1 MVTNDTY
8 EYGIK
13 YRSIK
18 LDNGNYILFPISL
31 VGGLSDGFCFST
43 NDDTIQIANYK
54 KDLKRKFVM
63 DKVFT
68 TEELEEIYGYD
79 EDTDFLSSVFFEDFK
94 NVLIYV
100 EVDKDEEE
108 ILNKYEINLDNFKE
122 REYDLTYF
130 MDKNVPAIAL
140 NQDILDELLQTDDI
154 KEIKSLL
161 YKYKNL
167 VESFKNFSNEKGVTR
182 VNVVNGKVKSFDTIN
197 KIALNNKIDSDEKT
211 LPYGGVDVTYNGLR
225 NAIKEKVFGHNDE
238 IDTFAQKL
246 YMNYTAEEN
255 EAVESV
261 LLVGPT
267 GTGKTETVRAACD
280 YLCIPYIHANASNIV
295 PQGIK
300 GMSIEDIIGSLYEL
314 SDCDVKKA
322 ERGLVFLDEFD
333 KLNDSE
339 LEIKSSVKNILLTFT
354 EGGTFPIDNDRYAFD
369 FSSKMVTKV
378 YAGVFDKIN
387 EQIRKPIGF
396 GSDKKDSSQLIDESD
411 IRKKIIDKGY
421 FTLEELSRISSVL
434 AFNELDRETKKN
446 ILLSSKLSEFAKKR
460 DRYKRQFGID
470 LVASDDFIE
479 GILDKISN
487 SETGMRSV
495 NNLVKRSINSAEK
508 GLLENEN
515 KGYKKLVLTK
525 NTVLDP
531 KQFELLK

>member
-13 YRSIK
+13 YRSVK

-31 VGGLSDGFCFST
+31 IGGLSDGFSFSS
-43 NDDTIQIANYK
+43 NDETIQIANFK

-79 EDTDFLSSVFFEDFK
+79 EDTDFLSNVFFEDYK

-100 EVDKDEEE
+100 EVDKDDED

-130 MDKNVPAIAL
+130 MDKNVPAIIL
-140 NQDILDELLQTDDI
+140 NQDILDELLQADDI
-154 KEIKSLL
+154 LEIKSLL

-167 VESFKNFSNEKGVTR
+167 VESFKSFSEEKGVTR
-182 VNVVNGKVKSFDTIN
+182 VNIVNGKVKSFDTIKN
-197 KIALNNKIDSDEKT
+197 IALNTKVADENV
-211 LPYGGVDVTYNGLR
+211 LPFGCVDVTYNGLR
-225 NAIKEKVFGHNDE
+225 SAIKEKVFGHDEE

-246 YMNYTAEEN
+246 YMNYTAEDN
-255 EAVESV
+255 ETVESV

-280 YLCIPYIHANASNIV
+280 YLCIPYVHANASNIV

-333 KLNDSE
+333 KLNDSD

-354 EGGTFPIDNDRYAFD
+354 EGGTFPIDNDRYSFD

-387 EQIRKPIGF
+387 EQLKKPMGF
-396 GSDKKDSSQLIDESD
+396 GIDTSHLNQLKDESD

-446 ILLSSKLSEFAKKR
+446 ILLSSKLSEFAKKK
-460 DRYKRQFGID
+460 DRYKRQFNID

-508 GLLENEN
+508 GLLENED